1 MPRLSIP
8 DLSVTLAGSKH
19 DDAVVPQAPRP
30 GGAPPVQELPF
41 DRPGPEIWNGRGDK
55 VEIPLSQ
62 ELAAVLHREC
72 QRLSVTPHM
81 YLMAAFCALLHLYT
95 RQEHFVI
102 GAVATDQKW
111 PDSHRMIGAIED
123 TLPLRVT
130 IDCKTSFNDLLLDV
144 RRVVQE
150 ASEHDKPAPFA
161 RFVLSAAPARDV
173 SASPPAQVMVE
184 FLEREEGEEACN
196 FGEAVVATDPF
207 PGKTTPR
214 FGRHFVRVL
223 EHVTRDASVPIGKVS
238 LLDEEEAH
246 RILVEWTR
254 TEEAYDRTETVWGL
268 IESQARAAPEQTA
281 IIDGE
286 TEIDYQRLTERASAI
301 AGELLARGVEPESLV
316 GVCMSR
322 TWELAATLV
331 GVLRAGCTY
340 VPLDPAYP
348 RERVRYML
356 EHARAVGAIVDHEK
370 TAELCEGVHE
380 LVRLDEV
387 GERTA
392 DGAAGPSARD
402 LAYVIYTSGSTGRPK
417 GVAVE
422 HRSVVAMTRS
432 MRKLLDDEELA
443 GVLAAASVCFDPSV
457 MEILGTLSLGGTV
470 MLTENV
476 LELLELP
483 SADRV
488 RTGIMVPSAMQALLA
503 AGRPPEGIRCLV
515 FGGEVLKRSLV
526 DQLHALEPGLRVVN
540 VYGPTEDTVYST
552 AKEVPAGVETIT
564 IGKPVSNSRSYIL
577 NDSMQT
583 VPVGVPGE
591 LYLAGDQL
599 ARGYLHDE
607 ELTRERFLEVD
618 PNGPISEER
627 LYKTG
632 DLCRWR
638 EDGEIEFLG
647 RVDQQ
652 VKIRGFRIELEEI
665 ESTLESMEGV
675 DGAAAAVVD
684 GGGGRKMLV
693 AYLVSRDEAVTNEA
707 ARAYLAE
714 RLPGYMVPQVV
725 MYLEEL
731 PRLPNG
737 KLDRKQLPK
746 TEVSRPQDRR
756 EHLAPHTGAG
766 VTRDAGG
773 LAHRLAGLPKDEQ
786 HAALLSKIRGEI
798 ASVLRLRDP
807 EQVPPDHSL
816 DALGLDSLTALELSV
831 RLAAILG
838 QKLPAAPGIQHW
850 TPAAVAEYVL
860 DSKGSAT
867 ERATEH
873 ASTKTVRGGPSDPL
887 ASFQAQIQSSH
898 PPFLAAKAPSWSATD
913 KGTLVRELK
922 RLVSRSGGDPYCK
935 LVRTGSAHRGVV
947 ADADTDE
954 EREAIIWTTNLYLGL
969 NRDQEVIEEARSAL
983 ERFGTGMGTSAA
995 ASGVTDLHLEFEKAF
1010 AELVGKPA
1018 ACLFPTGYTANIGVV
1033 AGLLG
1038 DNDVIVMDH
1047 LCHASIVDG
1056 ARLCGARIR
1065 TFQHNDPSDL
1075 RSVLETEASPYR
1087 TVLVALE
1094 SVYSM
1099 GEGAAPVSDIVHT
1112 AKQYD
1117 ALVLVD
1123 EAHSF
1128 GFYGPRGAGLC
1139 AARGVTDQVDFI
1151 MTTLSKALGSL
1162 GGVIA
1167 AREEYIAL
1175 LKSSARAYIF
1185 QATASPA
1192 DIAAALAALRRL
1204 SADDA
1209 LRERLWDTTA
1219 YMRKRFSEAGYDLG
1233 TGDGP
1238 IVTPHFADKDQLYA
1252 IVHGLYRRGVHTA
1265 AVTYPIVESGR
1276 GRLRFIC
1283 SASHTREDV
1292 DRTLEALIDAER
1304 EAEEERQ
1311 AAAEGSSDARPGR
1324 SAVGRSA
1331 VEEWANSF
1339 SVDLEETAAR
1349 ASGPT
1354 PKLAVSI
1361 GLPDHGEQPITIK
1374 VDGRDVTSG
1383 AREAGAREAGVRE
1396 TENAP
1401 SCSLLFTDDRAVSTL
1416 CSSDVQRLLN
1426 SILRG
1431 ACVLNGQ
1438 VEPFI
1443 WFIGRMADRQR
1454 GSSA

>member
-1 MPRLSIP
+1 M
-8 DLSVTLAGSKH
+8 
-19 DDAVVPQAPRP
+19 
-30 GGAPPVQELPF
+30 
-41 DRPGPEIWNGRGDK
+41 GR
-55 VEIPLSQ
+55 
-62 ELAAVLHREC
+62 
-72 QRLSVTPHM
+72 
-81 YLMAAFCALLHLYT
+81 
-95 RQEHFVI
+95 
-102 GAVATDQKW
+102 
-111 PDSHRMIGAIED
+111 
-123 TLPLRVT
+123 
-130 IDCKTSFNDLLLDV
+130 
-144 RRVVQE
+144 
-150 ASEHDKPAPFA
+150 
-161 RFVLSAAPARDV
+161 
-173 SASPPAQVMVE
+173 
-184 FLEREEGEEACN
+184 
-196 FGEAVVATDPF
+196 
-207 PGKTTPR
+207 
-214 FGRHFVRVL
+214 
-223 EHVTRDASVPIGKVS
+223 VS
-238 LLDEEEAH
+238 LLDEEQAH

-254 TEEAYDRTETVWGL
+254 TQEAYDRTETVWGL
-268 IESQARAAPEQTA
+268 IEKQAQAHPEQTA

-286 TEIDYQRLTERASAI
+286 AEIDYERLTERASAI
-301 AGELLARGVEPESLV
+301 AGELVARGLEPGSLV

-322 TWELAATLV
+322 TWELVATLV

-356 EHARAVGAIVDHEK
+356 EHARAVAAIVDHEK
-370 TAELCEGVHE
+370 MAQLCEGVPE

-387 GERTA
+387 GEWTA
-392 DGAAGPSARD
+392 DGVAGPSARD

-422 HRSVVAMTRS
+422 HRSVVAMSRS
-432 MRKLLDDEELA
+432 MRKLLDDEELS

-470 MLTENV
+470 VLAENV
-476 LELLELP
+476 LALLELP

-488 RTGIMVPSAMQALLA
+488 RTCIMVPSAMQALLA
-503 AGRPPEGIRCLV
+503 AGRLPEGIRCLV

-526 DQLHALEPGLRVVN
+526 DQLHALDPGLRVVN

-552 AKEVPAGVETIT
+552 VKEVPAGVETIT

-577 NDSMQT
+577 NDFMQP

-607 ELTRERFLEVD
+607 ELTKERFIEVD
-618 PNGPISEER
+618 PTGPIPEER

-675 DGAAAAVVD
+675 DGAAAAVMD
-684 GGGGRKMLV
+684 GSGGQKMLV
-693 AYLVSRDEAVTNEA
+693 VYVVSRDEAVTSEA

-714 RLPGYMVPQVV
+714 RLPKYMLPHVV
-725 MYLEEL
+725 MHLEEL
-731 PRLPNG
+731 PRLPSG

-746 TEVSRPQDRR
+746 PEVSRGHDRR
-756 EHLAPHTGAG
+756 ECLAPHTGAD
-766 VTRDAGG
+766 VTSDAGG
-773 LAHRLAGLPKDEQ
+773 LVHRLAGLSKDER
-786 HAALLSKIRGEI
+786 HATLLSFIRGEI
-798 ASVLRLRDP
+798 ASLLSFRDP
-807 EQVPPDHSL
+807 EHVPPDHSL
-816 DALGLDSLTALELSV
+816 DNLGLDSLTALELSH
-831 RLAAILG
+831 RLAGIIG
-838 QKLPAAPGIQHW
+838 RKLPASAVIEHL
-850 TPAAVAEYVL
+850 TPTAVADYVL
-860 DSKGSAT
+860 DLMGS
-867 ERATEH
+867 ATEH
-873 ASTKTVRGGPSDPL
+873 ASTEKARGGAPDPL
-887 ASFQAQIQSSH
+887 GSFQAQIQSSY

-922 RLVSRSGGDPYCK
+922 RLVSRTGRDPYSK
-935 LVRTGSAHRGVV
+935 VLRTGSAHRGTV
-947 ADADTDE
+947 ADAYTNE

-969 NRDQEVIEEARSAL
+969 NRDQKVVEEARSAL
-983 ERFGTGMGTSAA
+983 ERFGTGMGTSAV

-1018 ACLFPTGYTANIGVV
+1018 ACLFPTGYTANLGVV
-1033 AGLLG
+1033 ASLLG
-1038 DNDVIVMDH
+1038 DNDVIVMDQ

-1056 ARLCGARIR
+1056 ARLSRATIR
-1065 TFQHNDPSDL
+1065 TFQHNNPSDL
-1075 RSVLETEASPYR
+1075 ESVLKTEASPYR
-1087 TVLVALE
+1087 TALVILE

-1099 GEGAAPVSDIVHT
+1099 GEGAAPVSDIVLT
-1112 AKQYD
+1112 AKKYD

-1139 AARGVTDQVDFI
+1139 VSQGVANQVDFI

-1162 GGVIA
+1162 GGVVA
-1167 AREEYIAL
+1167 AREEHIAL

-1185 QATASPA
+1185 QATVSPA

-1238 IVTPHFADKDQLYA
+1238 IVTPHFSDKDRLYA
-1252 IVHGLYRRGVHTA
+1252 IAHGLYKRGVHTA

-1304 EAEEERQ
+1304 EAEEEGQ
-1311 AAAEGSSDARPGR
+1311 ALEDRVSGESGDGSSDAHPGR
-1324 SAVGRSA
+1324 SG
-1331 VEEWANSF
+1331 VEEWAKAF
-1339 SVDLEETAAR
+1339 SAYLKETLAR
-1349 ASGPT
+1349 APGLT
-1354 PKLAVSI
+1354 PNLAVSV
-1361 GLPDHGEQPITIK
+1361 GLPDNGEPITI
-1374 VDGRDVTSG
+1374 VINERDVTLG
-1383 AREAGAREAGVRE
+1383 AHE
-1396 TENAP
+1396 TTDTP
-1401 SCSLLFTDDRAVSTL
+1401 FCSLLPTDNRAVSSL
-1416 CSSDVQRLLN
+1416 CLPDVQGLLH
-1426 SILRG
+1426 SICKG
-1431 ACVLNGQ
+1431 ACVLKGQ

-1443 WFIGRMADRQR
+1443 WLIGRMADWQR
-1454 GSSA
+1454 LPSPRTTREESASRVDNSE